1 LAALTTLGLDS
12 EAAATGAAVAAAE
25 AGLGVLGFW
34 AAGVAA
40 EAEVVEEEA
49 ATGAE
54 DVEDCLAI
62 LIDGFMSLLV
72 WCFILLVVRFV

>member
-1 LAALTTLGLDS
+1 LTTLGLDS
-12 EAAATGAAVAAAE
+12 EAAAATGAAAAAAA

-34 AAGVAA
+34 AAGAA
-40 EAEVVEEEA
+40 TDAVVVVEEEA
-49 ATGAE
+49 ATGAG